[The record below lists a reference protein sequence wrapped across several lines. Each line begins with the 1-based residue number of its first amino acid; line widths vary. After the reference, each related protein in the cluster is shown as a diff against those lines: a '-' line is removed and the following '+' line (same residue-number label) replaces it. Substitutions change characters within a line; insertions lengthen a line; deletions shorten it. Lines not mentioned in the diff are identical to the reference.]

1 MAASTP
7 ARGLARW
14 WRGSIQVR
22 VVAITLAL
30 SLLAMTLLA
39 TTLLRQISSGLQ
51 EAQVDAA
58 VDDTAAGVASARSQ
72 LQAAQS
78 IDPATVGQL
87 LTQVVENLASAG
99 AASGRYDVVL
109 LRAPSADTD
118 ASAASRATRTS
129 RGVLPDSV
137 PTRLRDAVQAG
148 TALYWTPTTV
158 AYADATS
165 EPGLAVG
172 SQVPVPSIG
181 VYELYYL
188 FPLGP
193 QEETLAL
200 VTRSVASVA
209 VLVVLLLSAIAF
221 VVVRQVARPVQQAAV
236 TAERLAGGDLDERMT
251 VPPREPKDEIG
262 RLAQSFNHMA
272 GSLQEQITRLEE
284 LSRLQQRFVSD
295 VSHELRTPLTTV
307 RMAADLLHDQS
318 EQMDAASARASEL
331 MQSELDR
338 FESLLSDLLE
348 ISRIDAGAAAL
359 DLEEADLR
367 DITSSVCDGLRALAD
382 DVGAELV
389 VTLAPEPATAVLDPR
404 RISRILRNLV
414 ANAIEHSDRRPV
426 EVSVRASADAVAV
439 TVRDHG
445 VGLDPEQVRL
455 VFNRFWRADPA
466 RARTTG
472 GSGLGLAISLE
483 DARVHGGRLEAW
495 GLPGAGASF
504 RLTLPR
510 RPRRCVWWTRMR
522 RSGRDLDDAAA
533 RNSPACRRPG
543 GGRLRGR
550 AHRRARRRRPSGR

>member
-510 RPRRCVWWTRMR
+510 EPGVPA
-522 RSGRDLDDAAA
+522 GEAPLALVPDDAPTQTMRVVDPDAA
-533 RNSPACRRPG
+533 VGP
-543 GGRLRGR
+543 
-550 AHRRARRRRPSGR
+550 

>member
-389 VTLAPEPATAVLDPR
+389 VTLSPEPATAVLDPR

-510 RPRRCVWWTRMR
+510 EPGVPA
-522 RSGRDLDDAAA
+522 GEAPLALVPDDAPTQAMRVVDPDAA
-533 RNSPACRRPG
+533 VGP
-543 GGRLRGR
+543 
-550 AHRRARRRRPSGR
+550 

>member
-1 MAASTP
+1 MAPSTP
-7 ARGLARW
+7 ARGLVRW

-22 VVAITLAL
+22 VVVITLAL
-30 SLLAMTLLA
+30 SVLAMSLLA

-51 EAQVDAA
+51 DAQVDAA

-109 LRAPSADTD
+109 LRAPSADD
-118 ASAASRATRTS
+118 NASAASRATRTS
-129 RGVLPDSV
+129 RGVEPGSV
-137 PTRLRDAVQAG
+137 PERLRDEVQTG
-148 TALYWTPTTV
+148 TSLYWTPTTV
-158 AYADATS
+158 SYTDAPS

-172 SQVPVPSIG
+172 GQVPVPSIG

-200 VTRSVASVA
+200 VARSVASVA

-236 TAERLAGGDLDERMT
+236 TAELLAGGALDERMT
-251 VPPREPKDEIG
+251 VPPQDPKDEIG

-318 EQMDAASARASEL
+318 EQMDPATARASEL

-367 DITSSVCDGLRALAD
+367 DIARTVCDALSTLAA
-382 DVGAELV
+382 DVGTDLV
-389 VTLAPEPATAVLDPR
+389 VDVPSDEVSAVLDPR
-404 RISRILRNLV
+404 RVARILRNLV
-414 ANAIEHSDRRPV
+414 ANAIEHSESRPV
-426 EVSVRASADAVAV
+426 VVTVGQSPEAVAV

-445 VGLDPEQVRL
+445 MGLDPEQARM

-483 DARVHGGRLEAW
+483 DARVHGGRVEAW
-495 GLPGAGASF
+495 GLPGAGSSF

-510 RPRRCVWWTRMR
+510 EPGAPVGESPLPLVPEDAPTQTMR
-522 RSGRDLDDAAA
+522 VVDPDAAVG
-533 RNSPACRRPG
+533 P
-543 GGRLRGR
+543 
-550 AHRRARRRRPSGR
+550 

>member
-1 MAASTP
+1 MAVTSP

-22 VVAITLAL
+22 VVVITLTL
-30 SLLAMTLLA
+30 SVVVMSLLA
-39 TTLLRQISSGLQ
+39 TTLIRQVSAGLQ
-51 EAQVDAA
+51 RTQVDAA
-58 VDDTAAGVASARSQ
+58 VDDTAAGVASARTQ

-87 LTQVVENLASAG
+87 LTQVVQNLASAG

-109 LRAPSADTD
+109 LRTPSGDTD
-118 ASAASRATRTS
+118 APAASRATRTS
-129 RGVLPDSV
+129 RGVEPSSV
-137 PTRLRDAVQAG
+137 PPRLRDSVQTG
-148 TALYWTPTTV
+148 TSLYWTPTTV
-158 AYADATS
+158 SYADGTS

-172 SQVPVPSIG
+172 AAVPVPSIG

-188 FPLGP
+188 FPLGS

-200 VTRSVASVA
+200 VGRSVASVA

-221 VVVRQVARPVQQAAV
+221 VVVRQVARPVQQAAL
-236 TAERLAGGDLDERMT
+236 TAERLAAGALDERMA
-251 VPPREPKDEIG
+251 VPSRDPKDELG

-307 RMAADLLHDQS
+307 RMAADLLHDES
-318 EQMDAASARASEL
+318 ERMDPETRRASEL

-359 DLEEADLR
+359 DLEDVDLR
-367 DITSSVCDGLRALAD
+367 DVTASVCDGLSALAR
-382 DVGAELV
+382 DVGTVLRVELG
-389 VTLAPEPATAVLDPR
+389 AEPATAVLDPR
-404 RISRILRNLV
+404 RIARVLRNLV
-414 ANAIEHSDRRPV
+414 ANAIEHSERRPV
-426 EVSVRASADAVAV
+426 VVSVGANDDAVAV
-439 TVRDHG
+439 TVRDQG
-445 VGLDPEQVRL
+445 VGLEPEQAQL

-483 DARVHGGRLEAW
+483 DARAHGGELAAW
-495 GLPGAGASF
+495 GLPGEGSCF

-510 RPRRCVWWTRMR
+510 EPGAPIHSSPLPLVP
-522 RSGRDLDDAAA
+522 DDAPTQAMRVVDPDAA
-533 RNSPACRRPG
+533 VGP
-543 GGRLRGR
+543 
-550 AHRRARRRRPSGR
+550 